1 MTSIQCVCGTRVS
14 ASEDGDIFAPLRQHT
29 DEAHAELGITD
40 EQLRGLISRASGM
53 NDWDGERLV
62 LPENVEI
69 HALSSER
76 QQDFLDYFDREAFID
91 NPAWADCYCYFN
103 RFCGTIEEWGKRQP
117 GENRTDQAAAI
128 ADGSASGFLAYAD
141 GVVVAWCHAA
151 PRGDLP
157 LLDAGPTEEGD
168 DRIGSI
174 VCFNVSPRYR
184 QQGLSKM
191 LLETACATFAAE
203 GFTVMEAYPAL
214 EFKTSA
220 QAYHGSLSMFLDAG
234 FERTGERESMA
245 VVRKRFTA

>member
-1 MTSIQCVCGTRVS
+1 MNSIQCVCGTRVP
-14 ASEDGDIFAPLRQHT
+14 ASDDGDIFAPLRRHT
-29 DEAHAELGITD
+29 DENHAELGITD
-40 EQLRGLISRASGM
+40 EQIRGLITRASGM
-53 NDWDGERLV
+53 NDWDGERLI

-69 HALSSER
+69 HALTPDR

-91 NPAWADCYCYFN
+91 NPAWAGCYCFFY
-103 RFCGTIEEWGKRQP
+103 RFCGTQEEWNASTPEK
-117 GENRTDQAAAI
+117 NREAQAAAI
-128 ADGSASGFLAYAD
+128 ADGSATGFLAYAD

-157 LLDAGPTEEGD
+157 LLDAGPTDEDGD
-168 DRIGSI
+168 RVGSI

-184 QQGLSKM
+184 QQGLSKS
-191 LLETACATFAAE
+191 LLETACATFAAD